1 MWHTSQNAADIHLR
15 AVYGGVGRLSDETLR
30 LSQELALHTV
40 LLTVSVHQAW
50 RETWLS
56 GYRQTPMIVGAHLNE
71 QARTNR
77 MIRSSVPATAA
88 AQGLRVV

>member
-1 MWHTSQNAADIHLR
+1 
-15 AVYGGVGRLSDETLR
+15 LSDETLR

-56 GYRQTPMIVGAHLNE
+56 GYRQTQMIVGAHLNE

-77 MIRSSVPATAA
+77 LIRIGDPATAA
-88 AQGLRVV
+88 AQRLRVV